1 MLLLFSFTYIYNH
14 YKFHKTLNK
23 NYIQLSLT
31 YNARTISR
39 GIGSHGMSQQG
50 GFLSN
55 LYSYFRRNRFSWH
68 VSVGWIPIKLILLFQ
83 EEQVSHD
90 MSQQGGLS
98 RRQAW
103 GELHCNV
110 MHLHYNYTLLS
121 QNQHYIT
128 ITSIL
133 ETNCITLQL
142 LYFIL
147 HITFYKFYYQKKHI
161 YKILY

>member
-1 MLLLFSFTYIYNH
+1 MLFGLVCQNVFGTDCSCQIYI
-14 YKFHKTLNK
+14 L
-23 NYIQLSLT
+23 
-31 YNARTISR
+31 ISG
-39 GIGSHGMSQQG
+39 GIGSHDMSQQG

-68 VSVGWIPIKLILLFQ
+68 VSVGWIPVKLILLFQ